1 VCRDWATES
10 NSRHPVPRGWLPQE
24 SITMTKAE
32 EAGRRDLGNGK
43 TQR

>member
-1 VCRDWATES
+1 
-10 NSRHPVPRGWLPQE
+10 VPISWLPRK
-24 SITMTKAE
+24 SITMTRAE